1 MNPALYSPFTKAVK
15 CFIWIKRTSYWIIY
29 SCFQATVT
37 QIWSNHTDLTLKK
50 QNLPILNSLAIIL
63 SVPPTFDFD
72 CSIFSNE
79 YLMWVK
85 EKMSH
90 FKLCFLGV
98 LNPLGNLH
106 IAWWGGAI
114 QSISSSYLLDLK
126 KKKKKKVNSSNSG
139 QKIVACQA
147 AELPGFHVTLET
159 STGAPASE

>member
-1 MNPALYSPFTKAVK
+1 MLYLNQKDFLLDYLRMFPGHCHSNL
-15 CFIWIKRTSYWIIY
+15 IKSHRPHPEEAKPPHIKLLSNNIIR
-29 SCFQATVT
+29 
-37 QIWSNHTDLTLKK
+37 
-50 QNLPILNSLAIIL
+50 
-63 SVPPTFDFD
+63 VPPTFDFD

-79 YLMWVK
+79 YLTWVK

-114 QSISSSYLLDLK
+114 QSISSSYLLDFL
-126 KKKKKKVNSSNSG
+126 KKKVNSSNSG